1 MSQPSSYRIA
11 IAATFTADPIAIPLG
26 FWSGPLST
34 PLEAVFAPFDQV
46 LQSLL
51 DPTSVL
57 RQNKHGLNVVLFRY
71 ADLGDEQR
79 RAENLQAL
87 AGALA
92 AVPAGPVP
100 YLVIACADKA
110 EAASGALRPL
120 VEGRSH
126 IYFFEDAW
134 VRERYPVEKVF
145 SPEAEKL
152 GGIPYTEDY
161 FVALAAAVVR
171 IAHAL
176 QHPPAKVLALDC
188 DNTLWQG
195 ICGEDGPE
203 GVRLTPGHEA
213 LQRFAVDQRAQG
225 MLLVLASK
233 NNWNDVEA
241 TFAAHPEFPLRL
253 EHITAYRVNW
263 DPKPGNLEALAKEL
277 SLGLDSFVFLD
288 DSSKEVDE
296 VARELP
302 QVVSME
308 VPHQQDELLRFP
320 QHLWVCDRLRLTD
333 TDRQRAES
341 YAQAQEFGKAL
352 AQAQSLADF
361 YDHLELQVQVRGIEA
376 SDFARASQLTQRT
389 NQFNFTTIRRSES
402 ELQRLWEERTEIFR
416 IDVRDR
422 FGDYGFTGLLI
433 GKAALG
439 CYVVDSYL
447 LSCRVLGRGVEHAV
461 MRWLGKHA
469 VRLGLQEV
477 ELPFSATAKNQPAAK
492 FLKEIGA
499 ISLPYRMDAAELA
512 QVQLRAET
520 AGTTPVEDEK
530 PAPAAVRR
538 SLDYAYIARELST
551 VAGLKA
557 AMRPESDGTPGVF
570 ATETEARLAQLWREL
585 LPGAPVE
592 ASSNFFELG
601 GHSLLAVLLLT
612 RISESFAVELG
623 IDEAY
628 SIDMTL
634 ERMARRIDEA
644 QAFAGLDRRE
654 YQLLFAEIARLSDAE
669 VREALD
675 KEAAER
681 DANPVSL

>member
-1 MSQPSSYRIA
+1 MSQPSPYRIA

-51 DPTSVL
+51 DPSSVL
-57 RQNKHGLNVVLFRY
+57 RQNTHGLNVVLFRH
-71 ADLGDEQR
+71 ADLGEEAR
-79 RAENLQAL
+79 RAENLKAL

-92 AVPAGPVP
+92 AVPSGPVP
-100 YLVIACADKA
+100 YLVIACAEEDVYESA
-110 EAASGALRPL
+110 ALRQVAEQRAHVNFL
-120 VEGRSH
+120 EAS
-126 IYFFEDAW
+126 W
-134 VRERYPVEKVF
+134 VRERYPVAKTF
-145 SPEAEKL
+145 SPDGEKL

-161 FVALAAAVVR
+161 FVALAATVVR
-171 IAHAL
+171 VAHAL

-203 GVRLTPGHEA
+203 GVRLTPGHAA
-213 LQRFAVDQRAQG
+213 LQRFAVEQRAQG

-263 DPKPGNLEALAKEL
+263 EPKPGNLEALAKEL

-288 DSSKEVDE
+288 DSRKEVSE

-308 VPHQQDELLRFP
+308 VPHASEELAEFP
-320 QHLWVCDRLRLTD
+320 KHLWVCDRLRLTE
-333 TDRQRAES
+333 TDKTRAES
-341 YAQAQEFGKAL
+341 YAQTQEFGKAL

-361 YDHLELQVQVRGIEA
+361 YENLELQVQVRGVEA
-376 SDFARASQLTQRT
+376 QDFARAAQLTQRT
-389 NQFNFTTIRRSES
+389 NQFNFTTIRRSEA
-402 ELQRLWEERTEIFR
+402 ELHRLWEERVEIFR

-433 GKAALG
+433 GKAAHG
-439 CYVVDSYL
+439 CYAVDTFL

-469 VRLGLQEV
+469 ARLGLKDV
-477 ELPFSATAKNQPAAK
+477 ELPFSATAKNQPAAN
-492 FLKEIGA
+492 FLKELGA
-499 ISLPYRMDAAELA
+499 ISLPYQIAAEELA
-512 QVQLRAET
+512 HVQLRADQVVE
-520 AGTTPVEDEK
+520 APVAAEK
-530 PAPAAVRR
+530 ATAVRR
-538 SLDYAYIARELST
+538 SLDYEYIARELSS
-551 VAGLKA
+551 VDKIKRS
-557 AMRPESDGTPGVF
+557 MRPEGVPVAGVF
-570 ATETEARLAQLWREL
+570 ATETEGKLAGLWLEL
-585 LPGAPVE
+585 LPGAHLE

-612 RISESFAVELG
+612 RISESFGVELG

-669 VREALD
+669 VREALE

-681 DANPVSL
+681 DAHPVSF

>member
-1 MSQPSSYRIA
+1 MSQLSPYRIA

-57 RQNKHGLNVVLFRY
+57 RQNTHGLNVVLFRH
-71 ADLGDEQR
+71 ADLGEEGR
-79 RAENLQAL
+79 RAENLKAL

-100 YLVIACADKA
+100 YLVIACAEQEVYESA
-110 EAASGALRPL
+110 ALRQVAEQRAHVNFL
-120 VEGRSH
+120 EAS
-126 IYFFEDAW
+126 W
-134 VRERYPVEKVF
+134 VRERYPVAKTF
-145 SPEAEKL
+145 SPDGEKL

-161 FVALAAAVVR
+161 FVALAATVVR
-171 IAHAL
+171 VAHAL

-203 GVRLTPGHEA
+203 GVRLTPGHAA
-213 LQRFAVDQRAQG
+213 LQRFAVEQRAQG

-253 EHITAYRVNW
+253 EQITAYRVNW

-288 DSSKEVDE
+288 DSRKEVSE

-308 VPHQQDELLRFP
+308 VPHASEELAEFP
-320 QHLWVCDRLRLTD
+320 KHLWVCDRLRLTE
-333 TDRQRAES
+333 TDKTRAES
-341 YAQAQEFGKAL
+341 YAQTQEFGKAL

-361 YDHLELQVQVRGIEA
+361 YENLELQVQVRGVEA
-376 SDFARASQLTQRT
+376 MDFARASQLTQRT
-389 NQFNFTTIRRSES
+389 NQFNFTTIRRSEA
-402 ELQRLWEERTEIFR
+402 ELHRLWEERVEIFR

-433 GKAALG
+433 GKAAHG
-439 CYVVDSYL
+439 CYAVDTFL

-469 VRLGLQEV
+469 TRLGLKDV
-477 ELPFSATAKNQPAAK
+477 ELPFSATAKNQPAAN
-492 FLKEIGA
+492 FLKDLGA
-499 ISLPYRMDAAELA
+499 ISLPYQIAAEALA
-512 QVQLRAET
+512 HVQLRADQVVE
-520 AGTTPVEDEK
+520 APV
-530 PAPAAVRR
+530 AAKEASAVQR
-538 SLDYAYIARELST
+538 SLDYEYIARELSS
-551 VAGLKA
+551 VDKIKR
-557 AMRPESDGTPGVF
+557 AMRPEGVPVAGVF
-570 ATETEARLAQLWREL
+570 ATETEGKLAGLWLEL
-585 LPGAPVE
+585 LPGAHVE
-592 ASSNFFELG
+592 AASNFFELG

-612 RISESFAVELG
+612 RISESFGVELG

-669 VREALD
+669 VREALE

-681 DANPVSL
+681 DAHPVSF

>member
-1 MSQPSSYRIA
+1 MSQPSPYRIA

-26 FWSGPLST
+26 FWSEPLST

-51 DPTSVL
+51 DPSSVL
-57 RQNKHGLNVVLFRY
+57 RQNTHGLNVVLFRH
-71 ADLGDEQR
+71 ADLGDEVR

-92 AVPAGPVP
+92 AVPAGPAP
-100 YLVIACADKA
+100 YLVIACA
-110 EAASGALRPL
+110 ETEVYESVALRQ
-120 VEGRSH
+120 VAEQRAHVNFIEAS
-126 IYFFEDAW
+126 W
-134 VRERYPVEKVF
+134 VAERYPVERTF
-145 SPEAEKL
+145 SPDGEKL

-161 FVALAAAVVR
+161 FVALAATVVR
-171 IAHAL
+171 VAHAL

-203 GVRLTPGHEA
+203 GVRLTPGHAA
-213 LQRFAVDQRAQG
+213 LQRFAVEQRAQG

-241 TFAAHPEFPLRL
+241 TFATHPEFPLQL
-253 EHITAYRVNW
+253 EDITAHRVNW
-263 DPKPGNLEALAKEL
+263 EPKPGNLEALAKEL

-288 DSSKEVDE
+288 DSRKEVSE

-302 QVVSME
+302 QVVSIE
-308 VPHQQDELLRFP
+308 VPHTSGEFANFTK
-320 QHLWVCDRLRLTD
+320 HLWVCDRLRLTE
-333 TDRQRAES
+333 TDKTRAES
-341 YAQAQEFGKAL
+341 YAQTQEFGKAL

-361 YDHLELQVQVRGIEA
+361 YENLELQVQVRGVEA
-376 SDFARASQLTQRT
+376 QDFARASQLTQRT
-389 NQFNFTTIRRSES
+389 NQFNFTTIRRSEA
-402 ELQRLWEERTEIFR
+402 ELQKLWEERVEIFR
-416 IDVRDR
+416 IDVQDR

-433 GKAALG
+433 GKAAHG
-439 CYVVDSYL
+439 AFVVDTFL
-447 LSCRVLGRGVEHAV
+447 LSCRVLGRGVEHSV

-469 VRLGLQEV
+469 VRLGLKEV
-477 ELPFSATAKNQPAAK
+477 ELPFSATAKNQPAAN
-492 FLKEIGA
+492 FLKELGA
-499 ISLPYRMDAAELA
+499 ISLPYRVAAEELA
-512 QVQLRAET
+512 RVQLRADLAVE
-520 AGTTPVEDEK
+520 APVLIEK
-530 PAPAAVRR
+530 TVAARR
-538 SLDYAYIARELST
+538 SLDYGYIASELSS
-551 VAGLKA
+551 VARLKQLL
-557 AMRPESDGTPGVF
+557 RPDVKAPVGVF
-570 ATETEARLAQLWREL
+570 ATETEGQLARLWLEL
-585 LPGAPVE
+585 LPEAHVE

-612 RISESFAVELG
+612 RISESFGVELG

-669 VREALD
+669 VREALE

-681 DANPVSL
+681 DAHTVSF